1 MTTRR
6 KPQMLKPSTAA
17 KKLGIYLPA
26 TPAEFQEGTVSR
38 DEMAQLLQ
46 DPPEWLVTLRREGPH
61 PRQVVA
67 EKLGVS
73 IAGLG
78 RAAIDDV
85 LTTEQ
90 IDALLADRP
99 EWLREEREI
108 QAGVR
113 SESRRIRAKENRDKE

>member
-1 MTTRR
+1 
-6 KPQMLKPSTAA
+6 MLKPSTAA